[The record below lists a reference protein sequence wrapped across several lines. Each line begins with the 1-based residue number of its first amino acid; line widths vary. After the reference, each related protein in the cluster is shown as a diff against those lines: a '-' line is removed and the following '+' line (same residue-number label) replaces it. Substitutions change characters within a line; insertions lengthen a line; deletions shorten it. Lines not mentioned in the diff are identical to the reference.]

1 MRERLYHPEGVVD
14 DELELRA
21 DRARFE
27 DLSAYYPVAAQASP
41 NGAGRPAAPGAVS
54 SAPAARGAA
63 AIGGSPA
70 VTVLVLVAV
79 SLFLLH
85 RAG

>member
-1 MRERLYHPEGVVD
+1 MRERLYHPEGFV
-14 DELELRA
+14 DELADVRN

-27 DLSAYYPVAAQASP
+27 DLSAYYPVAVQASP
-41 NGAGRPAAPGAVS
+41 NGAGRPAAPGAIT

-70 VTVLVLVAV
+70 VTVLAFVAV